1 MRKLYNLNLPWFS
14 LIRTTIHLRSLKI
27 KKIVKIVFPL
37 AIGAFLVWYSLS
49 DISLKILGTY
59 FKEANYSFILLGL
72 FFGVLSHLSRAYRWK
87 FMLAPLG
94 FKPKFTN
101 SVLAVLVGYLVNL
114 AIPRAGEVSRALV
127 LTNYEEVPF
136 EKGFGTIVAERIADL
151 IMMLLVV
158 LITLFVQ
165 FDFIYNLLISN
176 FNPLKISIA
185 LAILGIGSY
194 MLTSLV
200 KKAKSGFLLKIK
212 TFVSGLI
219 EGVTSIFKMKN
230 KWAFIFHTVFIWSM
244 YIAMFWATIPAID
257 GLNVPLGGILIG
269 FIAGGFSIAATNGG
283 VGLYPIAVA
292 SALAL
297 FDIPAETATAFGWIM
312 WTAQTAMIVV
322 FGGFAFLFLP
332 IFNKNK

>member
-1 MRKLYNLNLPWFS
+1 MKK
-14 LIRTTIHLRSLKI
+14 IIHLPSLEIKKTLKI
-27 KKIVKIVFPL
+27 VLPL
-37 AIGAFLVWYSLS
+37 AFGGFLVWYSLS

-72 FFGVLSHLSRAYRWK
+72 FFGALSHLSRAYRWK

-94 FKPKFTN
+94 FKPQFTN
-101 SVLAVLVGYLVNL
+101 SVLAVLIGYLVNL

-127 LTNYEEVPF
+127 LTNYEKVPF

-151 IMMLLVV
+151 IMMFFIV

-185 LAILGIGSY
+185 LAVLSIGSFI
-194 MLTSLV
+194 LTSFV

-212 TFVSGLI
+212 TFILGLV
-219 EGVTSIFKMKN
+219 EGITSIFKMKN
-230 KWAFIFHTVFIWSM
+230 KWAFLFHTVFIWSM
-244 YIAMFWATIPAID
+244 YVAMFWATIPAIE
-257 GLNVPLGGILIG
+257 GLEVPFGGVLIG
-269 FIAGGFSIAATNGG
+269 FIAGGFAIAATNGG
-283 VGLYPIAVA
+283 IGLYPIAVA

-297 FDIPAETATAFGWIM
+297 FDISTETATAFGWIM

-322 FGGFAFLFLP
+322 FGGLAFLFLP
-332 IFNKNK
+332 VYNKNR